1 MKAKQQNT
9 ATLHL
14 DGEKFMSQMVFNSDT
29 APTIEEWM
37 DPDSDYWQQQKEHK
51 DE

>member
-14 DGEKFMSQMVFNSDT
+14 DGDKFMSQMVFNSDT

-37 DPDSDYWQQQKEHK
+37 DPDSEYWQQQKEHK
-51 DE
+51 DD